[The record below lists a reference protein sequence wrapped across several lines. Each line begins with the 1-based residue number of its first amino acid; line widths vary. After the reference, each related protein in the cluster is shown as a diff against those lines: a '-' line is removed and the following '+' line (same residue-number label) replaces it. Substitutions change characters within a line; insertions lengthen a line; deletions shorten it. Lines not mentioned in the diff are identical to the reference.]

1 MDSPYWQ
8 TIRWIAPTGGQ
19 NERAIAMHIESTIKS
34 MTTEEKVGQMFMLAF
49 AADQVDEA
57 RILMEEHLVGGAY
70 IGDDNVPSARSA
82 VELCNRLQGFAAST
96 RLGIPL
102 LLGCDQEGT
111 WSVMTAESAMGPGNM
126 ALGAAGDPQCA
137 YDMYGVIARETAAVG
152 LNVVLGPAADC
163 NSNPHNSII
172 GMRSFGEKPELVA
185 RMTAAAV
192 RGLRDNGSVGALKHF
207 PGHGDTRLDSH
218 RGLPTVTRTRDELM
232 AIDLPPFAAGIKAGA
247 KIVMTSHIIF
257 SALDPMRP
265 ATLSP
270 VILGDL
276 LRGELGF
283 AGLIVSDSM
292 NMHSMK
298 RNYDPVDAAI
308 QGFNAGVDL
317 MMLAEE
323 HYDHDAGHYL
333 ANQRALIRAI
343 IRAVEDG
350 VISAER
356 VNDALRRILRLKC
369 EAGFSTAPRPE
380 TAIVGGDAHRTKELR
395 AARRAISVM
404 RDRNKRLPLDSEAPI
419 TLINTTERS
428 AYDVLTQTRG
438 IGPNQATPAFDVF
451 AKSMR
456 ESCSKLTVVPA
467 EEFNVDAL
475 PAAGV
480 IVAVTENYTL
490 PGMDFDG
497 SLQIEIVRSLHEVAS
512 ARLIVV
518 GLRDPYELADFPEI
532 GTYVCSFSFRPC
544 AAQAAAEALL
554 GAFEPSGSSPVSVP
568 GAELNA

>member
-1 MDSPYWQ
+1 MSPCSLTAKGKDIVNIEA
-8 TIRWIAPTGGQ
+8 TIQ
-19 NERAIAMHIESTIKS
+19 S

-49 AADQVDEA
+49 AADQVAEA

-70 IGDDNVPSARSA
+70 IGDDNVPSARA
-82 VELCNRLQGFAAST
+82 AIELCNRLQGFAANT

-126 ALGAAGDPQCA
+126 ALGATGDPQCA
-137 YDMYGVIARETAAVG
+137 YEIYGVIARETAAVG

-185 RMTAAAV
+185 AMTAAAV
-192 RGLRDNGSVGALKHF
+192 RGLHENGSVGALKHF

-218 RGLPTVTRTRDELM
+218 RGLPTVTRNRAELM
-232 AIDLPPFAAGIKAGA
+232 AIDLPPFAAGIEAGA
-247 KIVMTSHIIF
+247 KIIMTSHIIF
-257 SALDPMRP
+257 SALDPERP

-270 VILGDL
+270 IILGDL

-283 AGLIVSDSM
+283 GGLIVSDSM

-298 RNYDPVDAAI
+298 RNYDPIDAAI

-343 IRAVEDG
+343 ISAVEDG
-350 VISAER
+350 LISAER
-356 VNDALRRILRLKC
+356 VDDALRRILRLKRD
-369 EAGFSTAPRPE
+369 AGFSTEPRPE
-380 TAIVGGDAHRTKELR
+380 TAIVGGDAQRVIELS
-395 AARRAISVM
+395 AARRAISVL
-404 RDRNKRLPLDSEAPI
+404 RDRNALLPFDPEAPV
-419 TLINTTERS
+419 TLVNTTKRG

-438 IGPNQATPAFDVF
+438 IGPNQATAAFDVF
-451 AKSMR
+451 AASLGR
-456 ESCSKLTVVPA
+456 RCSDLTIVPA
-467 EEFNVDAL
+467 EEFIVDAL
-475 PAAGV
+475 PAAGA
-480 IVAVTENYTL
+480 IIAVTENYTL
-490 PGMDFDG
+490 PGMDFDR
-497 SLQIEIVRSLHEVAS
+497 SLQSQIVHSLHGAVPE
-512 ARLIVV
+512 RLIVV
-518 GLRDPYELADFPEI
+518 ALRDPYELADFPEI

-544 AAQAAAEALL
+544 AAQAAAEVLL
-554 GAFEPSGSSPVSVP
+554 GEYESGGRSPVSVP
-568 GAELNA
+568 GTDVQA